1 MYVESR
7 DLIKNI
13 LVKDPSKRFTIP
25 KILAHPWFTARS
37 TNVSSASLPLVA
49 ENEDEGQPLS
59 MSPSLASPLLLP
71 YPLDAPLSARSSTT
85 SDSTFLSASSRFP
98 STASAPT
105 TPDEQGSQCL
115 DPFDSV
121 LVEEAQDYPMIHRN
135 PSDSTIRK
143 LAARSSTSNSKH
155 PETVL
160 EEEDATPSRPP
171 LTTMNSSTTVHSSSK
186 VPPAHPS
193 RTPLRTKRRSVS
205 SNLSEPS
212 DPLSPVTDKPLTPL
226 PPQDFSSLINTPA
239 PMIFSTPLERKLL
252 NSLSVLGFD
261 TGQIVHSV
269 LSDAC
274 DAAGAVWWITKR
286 KAEKRALEETQTISI
301 TDAITDELDE
311 KKKKKQRQKSSDKL
325 EGKDWSGRKLVTVG
339 VQTEMATLFSLA
351 KSAPEL
357 AFVPPTPTVPS
368 AGGTSITPPRTTSP
382 IHMGRLSPSMSSSP
396 SGPEFTRSHPSTPVS
411 SLRDKEGGSKGRR
424 DGKNRSGSVSIMQR
438 ATTALEAA
446 GLVRKK
452 SSEAVREHQEKDRER
467 DREKEKEKSKEGEK
481 KAMSGEEPRS
491 SHGSG
496 SSKLTKSP
504 PMRAVRDAPGPATP
518 TSEDTHHAHPA
529 IGSPWVV
536 TGSKQSPPQVHSPT
550 PANSPGDT
558 LASLPNITERT
569 HKNPNNR
576 NRASLL
582 SAFRLWFNE
591 DRKGKRKEPASRAS
605 AYRSTLATPN
615 TSAKGSMRRNSGSGR
630 FQGTHRGKRGSVS
643 SRRSSSVNSKRSSGA
658 SGMFLESPHLVLEQV
673 PPRRSMGAHTPSSE
687 RGDFPSRPSSVHSFN
702 MNSRHRKSPSASSAG
717 SAHFRAASPSKHYH
731 QRAGSG
737 SSTRV
742 VRQVQVPR
750 PVHHRSNSAT
760 SSIHSLA
767 SSRPTSFY
775 EDSEAGRGV
784 SPCKRPREDSTPRRG
799 SGSTTFIAQKK
810 STPFTSPGNLNS
822 VGRSTWKKSWGL
834 EPPGWQTRATTIPI
848 EILAVS
854 PAGDSPT
861 GQFRDVFSG
870 RGSLSLGDEDDWVD
884 EDDDLPGFAGGLGQL
899 PTSASSSTFG
909 TSMQDPPLTLSP
921 PPRGSNRSGRKRA
934 NNRGLGLAPSSIGS
948 ASGGKSSPIP
958 AEPSPGPNDNR
969 AGAGRRQL
977 PPGRSGPA
985 FRHPIVEEDEGEEE
999 E

>member
-1 MYVESR
+1 
-7 DLIKNI
+7 
-13 LVKDPSKRFTIP
+13 
-25 KILAHPWFTARS
+25 
-37 TNVSSASLPLVA
+37 
-49 ENEDEGQPLS
+49 
-59 MSPSLASPLLLP
+59 
-71 YPLDAPLSARSSTT
+71 
-85 SDSTFLSASSRFP
+85 
-98 STASAPT
+98 
-105 TPDEQGSQCL
+105 
-115 DPFDSV
+115 
-121 LVEEAQDYPMIHRN
+121 MIHRN

-143 LAARSSTSNSKH
+143 PQARLLTSNPKH
-155 PETVL
+155 PETVI

-171 LTTMNSSTTVHSSSK
+171 LTMMNSSTTVSLSSK
-186 VPPAHPS
+186 TPPAHPS

-212 DPLSPVTDKPLTPL
+212 DPLSPSTDKPLTPL

-239 PMIFSTPLERKLL
+239 PMIFSTPLERELL

-274 DAAGAVWWITKR
+274 DAAGAIWWMTKR
-286 KAEKRALEETQTISI
+286 KAEKRALEETQTILI
-301 TDAITDELDE
+301 THATADELDV

-325 EGKDWSGRKLVTVG
+325 EGKDWSSRKFATVG
-339 VQTEMATLFSLA
+339 VQTDAGGMATLLSLVQ
-351 KSAPEL
+351 SAPEL

-368 AGGTSITPPRTTSP
+368 AAGTSATPPRTTSP
-382 IHMGRLSPSMSSSP
+382 AGRLSPSMPTSP
-396 SGPEFTRSHPSTPVS
+396 SGAELARSHPSTPVG
-411 SLRDKEGGSKGRR
+411 SLREKEGGLKGKR

-452 SSEAVREHQEKDRER
+452 SSEAVRDQQEKDRER
-467 DREKEKEKSKEGEK
+467 DREREREKSKESEK
-481 KAMSGEEPRS
+481 KATSGEEPRS

-504 PMRAVRDAPGPATP
+504 PMRAVRDAPGATTP
-518 TSEDTHHAHPA
+518 TTEDSHHAQPA

-536 TGSKQSPPQVHSPT
+536 TGSKQSPPQIYSPT

-558 LASLPNITERT
+558 LSSLPNIAERT

-591 DRKGKRKEPASRAS
+591 DRKGKQKEPASRAS
-605 AYRSTLATPN
+605 AYRGTFTTPN
-615 TSAKGSMRRNSGSGR
+615 ATAKGSIKRNSGSGR
-630 FQGTHRGKRGSVS
+630 FQGSHRGKRGSVS

-658 SGMFLESPHLVLEQV
+658 SGMILESPHLILEQV
-673 PPRRSMGAHTPSSE
+673 PTRRSMGAHTPSSE

-702 MNSRHRKSPSASSAG
+702 MHSRHRKSPSASSAG
-717 SAHFRAASPSKHYH
+717 SAHFRAASPSKQYH
-731 QRAGSG
+731 RRGGSG

-742 VRQVQVPR
+742 VRQVQVSR
-750 PVHHRSNSAT
+750 PAHHRSNSAT

-775 EDSEAGRGV
+775 EDSEAGRGG
-784 SPCKRPREDSTPRRG
+784 SPCRRLPREDSTPRRG

-822 VGRSTWKKSWGL
+822 NGRSSWRKSWGL
-834 EPPGWQTRATTIPI
+834 EPPGWQARATAIPI
-848 EILAVS
+848 EILAIS
-854 PAGDSPT
+854 PASDSPT
-861 GQFRDVFSG
+861 GQIRDVFSG

-899 PTSASSSTFG
+899 PTSASSSTFS
-909 TSMQDPPLTLSP
+909 TNILDAPLTISP
-921 PPRGSNRSGRKRA
+921 APRKSNRSSGKRA
-934 NNRGLGLAPSSIGS
+934 NNRNQGLVPSSAGS
-948 ASGGKSSPIP
+948 TSGGKSSPIP
-958 AEPSPGPNDNR
+958 AEPSLDPSDNR
-969 AGAGRRQL
+969 TGTGRRQL